1 MTFDLRRLSD
11 PEFFA
16 ESRMAA
22 HSDHRWFRD
31 AAEAARGSYEEGAI
45 AALCIDVAGLVPV
58 ILLARSQLSSG
69 QKLSPSP

>member
-31 AAEAARGSYEEGAI
+31 AAEAARGSSSFETSLNGLWKFHYAKNPGAVVTEYSWM
-45 AALCIDVAGLVPV
+45 ASNCDP
-58 ILLARSQLSSG
+58 
-69 QKLSPSP
+69 